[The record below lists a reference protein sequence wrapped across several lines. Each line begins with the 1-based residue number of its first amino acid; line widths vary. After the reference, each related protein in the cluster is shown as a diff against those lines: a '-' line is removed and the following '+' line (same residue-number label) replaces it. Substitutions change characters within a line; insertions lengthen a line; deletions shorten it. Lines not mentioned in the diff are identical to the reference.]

1 MLIANGSSTNVLSRL
16 SLKKDGSTNVWH
28 MLKSILL
35 VILDLS
41 SGAGDSLDIHRLF
54 DHVRQ
59 DSLVTRA
66 GLLNWRGIRDEDV
79 SILHRLFEK
88 GGDRHTTIFT
98 LLQFQFNILGRV
110 GRTNIKFY
118 IPLLFLPIYDIL

>member
-16 SLKKDGSTNVWH
+16 SLKKDGSTNVWQ

-59 DSLVTRA
+59 DRLVTQA
-66 GLLNWRGIRDEDV
+66 GLLNWRGILDDDV
-79 SILHRLFEK
+79 SILHCLFER
-88 GGDRHTTIFT
+88 GG
-98 LLQFQFNILGRV
+98 
-110 GRTNIKFY
+110 GRTHYNIY
-118 IPLLFLPIYDIL
+118 